1 MSDQR
6 GRRYHIPVFPVPVTF
21 VIFALV
27 LCATAG
33 MAIGALSGFLTSLVT
48 KCGPK
53 GVFRNIFLGSLGF
66 LVGFIGCILV
76 PWPSNT
82 LVEPLEGG
90 GTVATTMAR
99 YQHPER
105 VAIVVA
111 VLLPVLH
118 EMYRF
123 KRVRANTPS

>member
-1 MSDQR
+1 M
-6 GRRYHIPVFPVPVTF
+6 FAVPVTF

-33 MAIGALSGFLTSLVT
+33 MVIGALSGWLTSLVT

-53 GVFRNIFLGSLGF
+53 GVFRNIFLGSLGS
-66 LVGFIGCILV
+66 LVAFIGCIFV

-82 LVEPLEGG
+82 FVEPLESG

-105 VAIVVA
+105 VAFVVA
-111 VLLPVLH
+111 VLLPFLH

-123 KRVRANTPS
+123 KRARANPHRQSW